1 MIRRALV
8 LMAVVWAL
16 TLGVWG
22 FMLQSESGSADR
34 QAADEASAAA
44 SAAASALAAE
54 RTAFGWVASISTIAG
69 DGRTG
74 LQDGASGE
82 ARFADPYGLAF
93 GGTGTLYVSD
103 GGENNRIRRLS
114 TEGQVDTLAGGA
126 AEGLRDGRGAAA
138 AFHTPSGLAID
149 AAGNL
154 YVADTGNHA
163 IRKVT
168 PDGSVTTLAG
178 NGTPGFRDGPA
189 AQALFNGPLAVA
201 VDGQGQVW
209 VADSYNDRIRVI
221 GSDGQVRTVA
231 GGDRPGWADGPAGV
245 SRLDTPSGLA
255 IDDAGTLWIADT
267 RNDAIRRIGSDGQ
280 LVTAWRSTPDA
291 PADKASPLRR
301 PLALAVT
308 ADGHFYVAVQ
318 RRGSLLQIAPDGRI
332 QELLAGGAVRFARP
346 TALVLDG
353 KGHPMVAD
361 AAGRRIHHVQAAP
374 LGTEAT
380 VLEGEIGPAPDD
392 DLPATQHRWPLA
404 PQDAWHEVVGTLGEV
419 RGDGRGEH
427 RDHLHDGLDVRG
439 DVGQP
444 VLAMADAKVDSP
456 LAGWSFGDLGEGLA
470 LGPLRY
476 IHVRVGRNARGE
488 VADVSR
494 FQLLRD
500 EAGQPERV
508 RLRRGTRFAAGD
520 VLGSI
525 NPMAHVHLSL
535 GAPGFARNPMQLGFA
550 AFVDRQPPRIDAIE
564 LFDAAGQPLAQ
575 RAGGRLLV
583 PREGA
588 GVQIV
593 VDAWDQVDGNGAQR
607 RLGLHTLGYRLL
619 RADGQPAPGFDEP
632 RMTLDFSRLPVDDT
646 AAVQLVYAADS
657 GITAHGTKRTRFRYV
672 VSNALNDGQVA
683 VGRWLPDQLPAGD
696 YTLRIVARDAA
707 GNLARR
713 GADLAVRVQ

>member
-1 MIRRALV
+1 M
-8 LMAVVWAL
+8 
-16 TLGVWG
+16 
-22 FMLQSESGSADR
+22 
-34 QAADEASAAA
+34 
-44 SAAASALAAE
+44 
-54 RTAFGWVASISTIAG
+54 
-69 DGRTG
+69 
-74 LQDGASGE
+74 
-82 ARFADPYGLAF
+82 
-93 GGTGTLYVSD
+93 
-103 GGENNRIRRLS
+103 
-114 TEGQVDTLAGGA
+114 
-126 AEGLRDGRGAAA
+126 
-138 AFHTPSGLAID
+138 
-149 AAGNL
+149 
-154 YVADTGNHA
+154 
-163 IRKVT
+163 
-168 PDGSVTTLAG
+168 
-178 NGTPGFRDGPA
+178 
-189 AQALFNGPLAVA
+189 A

-255 IDDAGTLWIADT
+255 IDDAGTLWIADM
-267 RNDAIRRIGSDGQ
+267 RNDAIRRIGSDGKS
-280 LVTAWRSTPDA
+280 VTAWRSTPDA

-346 TALVLDG
+346 TAPAPGWQGPSDG
-353 KGHPMVAD
+353 GHV
-361 AAGRRIHHVQAAP
+361 AGRRIHHVQAAP

-456 LAGWSFGDLGEGLA
+456 LAGWSFGELGEGLA

-488 VADVSR
+488 VADASR

-508 RLRRGTRFAAGD
+508 RLRRGTRFGRRRARQHQPDGPCA
-520 VLGSI
+520 
-525 NPMAHVHLSL
+525 PEL
-535 GAPGFARNPMQLGFA
+535 GAPGYARNPMQLGFA

-593 VDAWDQVDGNGAQR
+593 VDALYEVDGNGAQR
-607 RLGLHTLGYRLL
+607 RLGLHTLGYQLL